1 MCIAC
6 IMSTSQNP
14 TKEIPIEDTHTYLGN
29 ISRKQFQ
36 KLLFISNAL
45 ENGWTV
51 KKQEQQYIFTK
62 KHENKKEVFQE
73 NYLEQFILENNNLD
87 TFLEKPDKF

>member
-14 TKEIPIEDTHTYLGN
+14 TKEIPIEDPYTYLGN

-51 KKQEQQYIFTK
+51 KKQQQQYFFTK

-87 TFLEKPDKF
+87 TFLEKHDNL

>member
-14 TKEIPIEDTHTYLGN
+14 TKEIPIEDPHTYLGN
-29 ISRKQFQ
+29 ISRKQFK

-51 KKQEQQYIFTK
+51 K
-62 KHENKKEVFQE
+62 NK
-73 NYLEQFILENNNLD
+73 NNN
-87 TFLEKPDKF
+87 KFSQKNKF

>member
-6 IMSTSQNP
+6 IMSSSPIP
-14 TKEIPIEDTHTYLGN
+14 TKEIPIEDPFTYYEN

-87 TFLEKPDKF
+87 TFLKNTNK